1 MGFAF
6 EVDVQKHAIEITH
19 RNLQTGHSGGARN
32 AGNLVTKLP
41 DEFLNHER
49 NVTLIFH
56 DEDTRRPGSG
66 RGLRV
71 WGEHKTPKA
80 LLAAEIAAHQGDLGA
95 ILLPRHLT
103 LDAVDC
109 PDAKADLT
117 RHLADAGATS
127 KMAR

>member
-19 RNLQTGHSGGARN
+19 RNLQTRHSGGARN

-56 DEDTRRPGSG
+56 DEDTRRPGPG

-71 WGEHKTPKA
+71 RGDHKTPKA
-80 LLAAEIAAHQGDLGA
+80 LLAAEIAAHQGNLGA
-95 ILLPRHLT
+95 ILLPRHLP
-103 LDAVDC
+103 LDPVNGAN
-109 PDAKADLT
+109 AKPNELG
-117 RHLADAGATS
+117 HLPDAGALG
-127 KMAR
+127 